1 MLLALGKFSSR
12 FYAFIFIFSLQILG
26 FYRDEI
32 RHVSSRIA
40 GIYRDEIRYF
50 GMEIIFGL
58 GNFWVCEGTFS
69 PHAARA
75 VI

>member
-50 GMEIIFGL
+50 GMEIIFG
-58 GNFWVCEGTFS
+58 S
-69 PHAARA
+69 AREHLLRTLRA
-75 VI
+75 QSYKW